1 GIIRVHLLP
10 DDVQRGSIDRT
21 SSALQRERSKILR
34 YLDYSPCAWKAVK
47 IPEETGSPIL
57 DNPNTDE
64 NDKDISLL
72 ELFNAIP
79 SPCPD
84 LDLVKEPYT
93 QDAMYN
99 LMESKVPGLKTELH
113 PYQRRSAALMLQKEV
128 QPGQTLD
135 PRLLHLK
142 DTRGSSWYMDHV
154 TGEVLL
160 GPRYYDAVS
169 GGILAEEMGSGKTII
184 CLALILATMHL
195 PTNPPD
201 FYKQGQPP
209 VRQRIASLADMAASC
224 ATRHA
229 VPWRSYFEAWK
240 AQHGYEFTHCNDVLS
255 RNPGHYFLP
264 APKPPRSRRRNATG
278 TTPPPQKVYLSSAS
292 IVIVPNNLLAQWKK
306 EIRKHTEGLNVLV
319 LGKSDRLP
327 SSHDELLTYD
337 IILFSQSRFE
347 IVVKQYGGV
356 SGSILSSIHF
366 KRCIVDEGH
375 KLGNSRINKKSN
387 LLIGL
392 DSMHFSSRWVVTG
405 TPSHGLYGV
414 ESPHTSTAISHTDQ
428 SNSSTEMER
437 KDLDRIGAITALY
450 LKARPWANIDIENG
464 DTVADWTKYL
474 MLPKHHPKSQGR
486 FESLESTL
494 NSLIIRHRT
503 SEIKTL
509 LPSVNEKVVVLE
521 GSYQDQLSLNLFSMM
536 IVFNSVQSQRTDM
549 DYFFHQRQKKSLL
562 QIVHNLKQASFFGG
576 SFFTADEIAKSVETA
591 EKFLAERKI
600 PISPED
606 ESLLQ
611 QAIQF
616 GHLAMH
622 NRLRNLTNQ
631 FHETAVSITGFPGN
645 AGASWS
651 LDGAA
656 TDGSICTSTS
666 MILSLQSLVYKAAR
680 SEEKFNSL
688 LNGELISEG
697 ALERSKLLDAAAP
710 EKSSKSKE
718 KSSSTLAGNTKLGD
732 DSPKK
737 VRSHGINGTEP
748 KTLAVEPSAGHL
760 EQTKITA
767 TVSAKLSY
775 LVDCLGK
782 YQEEE
787 KIIVFY
793 ENENVAWYLASMLD
807 VLQIQHLIY
816 AKTLSTERRA
826 HYVDT
831 FNHNEKFRVLLMDLS
846 QAAFGLD
853 MQEAS
858 RIYFINPVL
867 NPQVEAQAIGRARR
881 ISQKKPVSV
890 ETLVLKNSLDEV
902 ILERKKHMSQEEH
915 RQAKSILDVRPIYN
929 WIKNTK
935 VTPMKP
941 SEDDYT
947 LQMAALQT
955 TQAVFGKGFGVVAH
969 PDDGII

>member
-1 GIIRVHLLP
+1 MHSEVPYIPVGCIGISQGESQISRCDWLRLDHRAWQRLRRHSGTISNSDSESQPGELYLDPGIQTSLFTAPKLLSLAQLFHAQWCQLEFCVSTLDQELGIIRVYLLP
-10 DDVQRGSIDRT
+10 DDVQRRSIDRT
-21 SSALQRERSKILR
+21 DARLQKERDKVLR
-34 YLDYSPCAWKAVK
+34 SLDYSPCAWKAVK
-47 IPEETGSPIL
+47 IPEETGRPIL
-57 DNPNTDE
+57 ESPNTDE
-64 NDKDISLL
+64 MDKDISLL
-72 ELFNAIP
+72 ALFNTIP

-84 LDLVKEPYT
+84 LDSVQEPYA

-99 LMESKVPGLKTELH
+99 LMDSKVPGLKTELH

-154 TGEVLL
+154 TGAILL

-169 GGILAEEMGSGKTII
+169 GGILAEEMGSGKTIM

-195 PTNPPD
+195 STSPPD
-201 FYKQGQPP
+201 FYKEGQPP

-229 VPWRSYFEAWK
+229 VPWKSYFEVWK

-264 APKPPRSRRRNATG
+264 AREPLRSGRRYACV
-278 TTPPPQKVYLSSAS
+278 TPPPSKKVYLSPAS
-292 IVIVPNNLLAQWKK
+292 VVIVPNNLLEQWEQ
-306 EIRKHTEGLNVLV
+306 EIQKHTEGLKVLV
-319 LGKSDRLP
+319 LGKRNELP
-327 SSHDELLTYD
+327 SHDELLACD
-337 IILFSQSRFE
+337 IVLFSQSRFE
-347 IVVKQYGGV
+347 MVVKQYGGV
-356 SGSILSSIHF
+356 GDSVLSSIHF

-375 KLGNSRINKKSN
+375 KLGNSRIGKKSN

-392 DSMHFSSRWVVTG
+392 DSMHFSSRWIVTG
-405 TPSHGLYGV
+405 TPSQGLYGV
-414 ESPHTSTAISHTDQ
+414 ESSHTSSAPSHTDQ
-428 SNSSTEMER
+428 SNSSIKMEK
-437 KDLDRIGAITALY
+437 KDLERIGAIAALY
-450 LKARPWANIDIENG
+450 LKARPWANIEIENG

-486 FESLESTL
+486 LESLESTL

-503 SEIKTL
+503 SEIGAL
-509 LPSVNEKVVVLE
+509 LPSVTEKVVVLE
-521 GSYQDQLSLNLFSMM
+521 GSYQDRLSLNLFSMM

-549 DYFFHQRQKKSLL
+549 DYFFHHKQRKSLL

-591 EKFLAERKI
+591 EKFLAERKL

-616 GHLAMH
+616 GNLAIH

-631 FHETAVSITGFPGN
+631 FHEMAVSITGFPGN

-651 LDGAA
+651 LDDAA

-666 MILSLQSLVYKAAR
+666 MLLSLQSLVYKAVE

-697 ALERSKLLDAAAP
+697 TLERSKLLDAAAP
-710 EKSSKSKE
+710 EKSSKSKD

-732 DSPKK
+732 DSLKK

-807 VLQIQHLIY
+807 VVRV
-816 AKTLSTERRA
+816 STQRN
-826 HYVDT
+826 D
-831 FNHNEKFRVLLMDLS
+831 F
-846 QAAFGLD
+846 
-853 MQEAS
+853 
-858 RIYFINPVL
+858 
-867 NPQVEAQAIGRARR
+867 
-881 ISQKKPVSV
+881 
-890 ETLVLKNSLDEV
+890 V
-902 ILERKKHMSQEEH
+902 I
-915 RQAKSILDVRPIYN
+915 IL
-929 WIKNTK
+929 T
-935 VTPMKP
+935 
-941 SEDDYT
+941 E
-947 LQMAALQT
+947 
-955 TQAVFGKGFGVVAH
+955 
-969 PDDGII
+969 